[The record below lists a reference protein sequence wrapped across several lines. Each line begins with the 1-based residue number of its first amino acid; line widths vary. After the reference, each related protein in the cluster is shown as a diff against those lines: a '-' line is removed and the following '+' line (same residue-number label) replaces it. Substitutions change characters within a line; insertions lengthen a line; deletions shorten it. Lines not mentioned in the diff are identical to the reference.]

1 MNRIRCVF
9 FSVYKLLLSNIIH
22 CNGFCAATHNIVC
35 IENVFVVEMFKAIFL
50 FHYCYDFYQIS
61 IQSNICIFDFFFR
74 STRNLILLVRVQ
86 CITVVQLSWAFTVVV
101 FFHVVQS
108 SIAFNFW
115 ISSKWQATF
124 SFSNF
129 FSSYACHYGAGNGL
143 SQYLLLFSNGIF
155 VYFPF
160 FFAHFMYSRLDI
172 CIRKNRF
179 CALNSC
185 WVCELK
191 IFIHSYISHTHRPA
205 KTNNWS
211 IWIAVMTNQLEKFLS
226 VSKLKPKLMTTI
238 SLEWMFHNS

>member
-1 MNRIRCVF
+1 MYRECFCGGNVQSHFLVSLLLRFLPNINSIEYMYFRFFFSLHKKFNFVGSCAMHYCGTAELSFYCGCIFSCCSKFNRIQF
-9 FSVYKLLLSNIIH
+9 LDFEQMASNI
-22 CNGFCAATHNIVC
+22 
-35 IENVFVVEMFKAIFL
+35 L
-50 FHYCYDFYQIS
+50 
-61 IQSNICIFDFFFR
+61 
-74 STRNLILLVRVQ
+74 
-86 CITVVQLSWAFTVVV
+86 
-101 FFHVVQS
+101 
-108 SIAFNFW
+108 
-115 ISSKWQATF
+115 
-124 SFSNF
+124 FSNF
-129 FSSYACHYGAGNGL
+129 FSSYACHYGAGSGL

-211 IWIAVMTNQLEKFLS
+211 I
-226 VSKLKPKLMTTI
+226 
-238 SLEWMFHNS
+238 